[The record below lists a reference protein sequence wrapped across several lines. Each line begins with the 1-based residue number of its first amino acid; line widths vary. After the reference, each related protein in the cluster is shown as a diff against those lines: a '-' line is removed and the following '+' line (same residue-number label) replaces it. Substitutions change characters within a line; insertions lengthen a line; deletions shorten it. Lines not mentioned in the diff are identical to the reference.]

1 MINSGNNKRPVETFL
16 VATGNQALY
25 NTAGSGNHINN
36 TSTGAVRLS
45 SGMLGFFSASTLGSV
60 AMNVA
65 TDATPTVLEA
75 PVIYIAQGTA
85 DSASPANSTALY
97 PLVSRPY
104 ERTGDISRYSKIIA
118 TKQAYRTPTNTI
130 WVVGDT
136 GALATGG
143 ISADDETEYGLTIAY
158 KGRIMDEMFSGTD
171 SVRFFAPAYTT
182 PNYTTLGTTNPED
195 HMIQNLMWVVNR
207 NSYIMG
213 SSGTGSEPVIG
224 LALDLT
230 GTVGTAVSA
239 LTATYLPLVT
249 LSTGG
254 TRGITLTADQVTN
267 LQAALPTGS
276 SIVTIDLSTAGTAA
290 TGADAFAIM
299 ALDRKLSFKDRV
311 PQIKVDIDLGLRY
324 GFNWQQVYSEKLSFA
339 FEGENT
345 ARQLDLAY
353 RATHGQR
360 KYNLNHVEDPIV
372 EYPSPI
378 DLTTTYTRYNIHYT
392 DISHPDTFASIAAP
406 QLAVILIPAAGSTT
420 VTQLDTALNSWLES
434 AGSDLTT
441 IS

>member
-1 MINSGNNKRPVETFL
+1 MFNGGNNKRPLASFV
-16 VATGNQALY
+16 VAAGNQALY

-36 TSTGAVRLS
+36 TSTGAVRLA
-45 SGMLGFFSASTLGSV
+45 SGQLGIFSGSTLGSV
-60 AMNVA
+60 ALNVA

-85 DSASPANSTALY
+85 DSADPANSTALY
-97 PLVSRPY
+97 PLVARPF
-104 ERTGDISRYSKIIA
+104 ERTGDISRHAKILA
-118 TKQAYRTPTNTI
+118 TKQGYRTPTNTI

-143 ISADDETEYGLTIAY
+143 ISAADETEYGLTIAY
-158 KGRIMDEMFSGTD
+158 KGRTIDEMYAGRD
-171 SVRFFAPAYTT
+171 SVSFFAPAYTT
-182 PNYTTLGTTNPED
+182 PNYTALGTTNPED
-195 HMIQNLMWVVNR
+195 HMIQNLMWLVNR

-213 SSGTGSEPVIG
+213 SNGTGSEPVVG

-230 GTVGTAVSA
+230 GTVGTLVSS

-249 LSTGG
+249 LTSGA
-254 TRGITLTADQVTN
+254 TRGITLTANQVTN
-267 LQAALPTGS
+267 LQATLPTGS
-276 SIVTIDLSTAGTAA
+276 SIVTVNLATAGTAA

-299 ALDRKLSFKDRV
+299 ALDRKLSFKDRI

-324 GFNWQQVYSEKLSFA
+324 GFDWQQVYKAKLSYA

-345 ARQLDLAY
+345 ARQLDLEY

-378 DLTTTYTRYNIHYT
+378 DLTAIYTRYNIQYT
-392 DISHPDTFASIAAP
+392 DISHPDTFASIASP
-406 QLAVILIPAAGSTT
+406 SLAVILIPNGSSTT
-420 VTQLDTALNSWLES
+420 ISQFDSAINSWLES
-434 AGSDLTT
+434 AGSDLLT